1 MWTPASEDMDSLLS
15 ACDFSLRD
23 SWEDDEEQEG
33 FSGMKS
39 ATRKAT
45 TTVQAPKRK
54 GGPGMRVCCE
64 RRGEKMFGHTVLS
77 FIRTQKV
84 QSSRS
89 SVSLL
94 CAAVQLEHITTH
106 SGLEA
111 DSTVCLQGTT
121 IFYVVHMY
129 KKWDPMFNDPSF
141 FALCNHEVEPNKTC
155 CAGHMSITM

>member
-54 GGPGMRVCCE
+54 GGPGMRVCCDQ
-64 RRGEKMFGHTVLS
+64 RGEKMFGHTVLS
-77 FIRTQKV
+77 FIWTQKPSTSVIFFCV
-84 QSSRS
+84 QSSSIICELIVWR
-89 SVSLL
+89 
-94 CAAVQLEHITTH
+94 AAVGWNTSQLTLGWRLIPLYVYRGQQFNLIT
-106 SGLEA
+106 
-111 DSTVCLQGTT
+111 
-121 IFYVVHMY
+121 
-129 KKWDPMFNDPSF
+129 
-141 FALCNHEVEPNKTC
+141 NK
-155 CAGHMSITM
+155 IKV